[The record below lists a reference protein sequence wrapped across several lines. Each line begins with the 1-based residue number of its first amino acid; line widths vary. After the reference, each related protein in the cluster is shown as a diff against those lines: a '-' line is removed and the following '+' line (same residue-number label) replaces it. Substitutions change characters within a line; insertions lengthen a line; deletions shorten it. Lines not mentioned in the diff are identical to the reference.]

1 MENQPQRHTN
11 SFQKGQVKDVD
22 QLQLS
27 NQSYLHSFN
36 GRVIFNEDGTYAW
49 ENANGTKFAFTLS
62 GNYGK
67 QGSTSYVPI
76 GGWQINGK
84 LLIFSTNG
92 TNSEMGLVYQPQFGD
107 YSYQTIFNDLYDPY
121 GDLLGFSERHQMRDC
136 QCVVETDKIER
147 AYFNDDYNEPR
158 VFNVLLGLQEVSP
171 EFISGDYLPIGGAF
185 LGNVYPSFYSVH
197 GMAQMKVSI
206 RCMVWHK

>member
-76 GGWQINGK
+76 GGWQINS
-84 LLIFSTNG
+84 LS
-92 TNSEMGLVYQPQFGD
+92 
-107 YSYQTIFNDLYDPY
+107 
-121 GDLLGFSERHQMRDC
+121 
-136 QCVVETDKIER
+136 
-147 AYFNDDYNEPR
+147 
-158 VFNVLLGLQEVSP
+158 
-171 EFISGDYLPIGGAF
+171 
-185 LGNVYPSFYSVH
+185 
-197 GMAQMKVSI
+197 
-206 RCMVWHK
+206 